1 MILVTVKGKFAPVGG
16 REYLLAGSLLMTLSN
31 LLGLFSPIAFGLGLV
46 VYLIG
51 LYLWSVDVDSR
62 PLKLFLLEAAL
73 FLVAVFLLS
82 LALEWVLLKPSWG
95 IYKLINLLAPAYPA
109 FVASALVYRLRMG
122 LFAESTGELNF
133 NLVGNLYLVGA
144 LLFPV
149 LIGVVLMSIARLVE
163 AYSYWNLPLAARKDV
178 PFNFSKR
185 KVLAVFVASLILSP
199 VLFNVPFPNYDGS
212 ARSNGVAVYWST
224 SGSPAVV
231 DVLIKVPGN
240 FCGAGVYVDGIKVG
254 QKYESMT
261 FWGPLQSI
269 LALSGDE
276 VIRYHIELF
285 KSPENVTV
293 MVCVRDV
300 KYVHTLEGYAQEW
313 VEDWKNMPFQLSGE
327 K

>member
-1 MILVTVKGKFAPVGG
+1 MTVKGKFTPVGG

-51 LYLWSVDVDSR
+51 LRLWSVDVDSR

-73 FLVAVFLLS
+73 LMTVVFLLS

-95 IYKLINLLAPAYPA
+95 IYKLINLLAPAYPVL
-109 FVASALVYRLRMG
+109 VASALVYRLRMG
-122 LFAESTGELNF
+122 LFAKSTGELNF
-133 NLVGNLYLVGA
+133 NLAGNIYLIGT

-149 LIGVVLMSIARLVE
+149 LVGVVLMNIARLVE
-163 AYSYWNLPLAARKDV
+163 AYSYWKLPAAAKRDV
-178 PFNFSKR
+178 AFNFPPR
-185 KVLAVFVASLILSP
+185 KSLAVLVASLILSP

-261 FWGPLQSI
+261 FWGPFQSI

-313 VEDWKNMPFQLSGE
+313 VEDWKNMTFQLSGE